1 MIVWENRRNAFVVG
15 NFDNYIIRIEQ
26 VCVTECNLQIIE
38 KDTYRILYNLVVRN
52 PELYMDEDM
61 VSYTK
66 KFAYKLVG

>member
-26 VCVTECNLQIIE
+26 VCATECNLQIIE